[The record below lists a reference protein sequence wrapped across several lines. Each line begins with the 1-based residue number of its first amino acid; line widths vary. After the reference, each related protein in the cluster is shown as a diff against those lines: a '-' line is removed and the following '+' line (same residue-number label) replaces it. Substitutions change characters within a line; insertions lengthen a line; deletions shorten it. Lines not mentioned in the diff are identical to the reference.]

1 MEIVKKHTLLF
12 ALAFAVLPMTAQH
25 YGHPTHHDSYADYFF
40 SLGYQHLN
48 HPTGAYN
55 AGSFQMEVLY
65 SFAGGK
71 AGITYGKDYVSYSP
85 FGLLWFMPG
94 LLTDGINNLSPQE
107 GLLFIIPAFA
117 TMQIHIP
124 LSGHWEISVG
134 WDALKITKL
143 KNYKDEFYV
152 SGSVNVGLNIFF
164 NDMLFI
170 NAYYEYN
177 HAHNPILKLMNELG
191 PIDLQPTELNG
202 HSFGIRFGVMLVREY
217 P

>member
-1 MEIVKKHTLLF
+1 MKTIQTYTLLF
-12 ALAFAVLPMTAQH
+12 ALVFATLPMMAQH
-25 YGHPTHHDSYADYFF
+25 YGRPTHHDSYADYFF

-48 HPTGAYN
+48 HPTGEYN
-55 AGSFQMEVLY
+55 TGSFQMEALY

-94 LLTDGINNLSPQE
+94 LLLDGINNLSPQE
-107 GLLFIIPAFA
+107 GAFFLIPALA

-124 LSGHWEISVG
+124 ITDHAEISAG
-134 WDALKITKL
+134 WDALKITKM
-143 KNYKDEFYV
+143 KNYQNQYYITGSANAGLIFYLGDV
-152 SGSVNVGLNIFF
+152 VFV
-164 NDMLFI
+164 

-177 HAHNPILKLMNELG
+177 HTHNPILKLMNQMG

-202 HSFGIRFGVMLVREY
+202 HSFGLRLGIMLSKNTM
-217 P
+217 